1 MAWTL
6 GDTPPLRAGAGGG
19 AQNRIETLLSR
30 DPTAMMKMVDLQY
43 ICCTH
48 WAGSGP
54 QLELQRAWP
63 AFSTPGFVMIT
74 SERLRTINAEI
85 ESCNIDCP
93 FKIGQ
98 PKKKIQRPLDH
109 CRQKGRVVCR
119 QATPSGNR
127 TRVSPVAGAYSTT
140 RPTVSEAVSPPS
152 VRCAPCRSEDTY
164 TLYGP

>member
-1 MAWTL
+1 MLMKGDHNTL
-6 GDTPPLRAGAGGG
+6 M
-19 AQNRIETLLSR
+19 IENPKLLSR

-85 ESCNIDCP
+85 ESRNIDCP
-93 FKIGQ
+93 FSMDNQ
-98 PKKKIQRPLDH
+98 KKKSSVLWLTAAKKDVSFVDKLHRPGIEPGSRPWQGRILPLD
-109 CRQKGRVVCR
+109 Q
-119 QATPSGNR
+119 
-127 TRVSPVAGAYSTT
+127 
-140 RPTVSEAVSPPS
+140 
-152 VRCAPCRSEDTY
+152 RCQRR
-164 TLYGP
+164 